1 MNRLDHPH
9 LGATSVHVW
18 SLDLCAL
25 GNREHEV
32 KKILSPDE
40 LERAQRFIQPN
51 DRDRFAMTR
60 FFLRTILADYIGT
73 DPAQLKF
80 DYSPHGKPSL
90 SPPTSSIAFNISHS
104 HKRSLIAITHG
115 QRVGV
120 DVEFMREPVEIA
132 DLAQRFFSPY
142 ERVLLGNIPAEHRP
156 KAFFRIWTAKE
167 SFVKATGAGLS
178 LALTSFD
185 IDLDQK
191 LDAMLKATRPD
202 PGQAR
207 CLHVRSLSMPEGYEA
222 AVSTEGQLDLQM
234 VTTLG

>member
-1 MNRLDHPH
+1 LKRLDHPH
-9 LGATSVHVW
+9 LGTTSVHVW
-18 SLDLCAL
+18 SLDLGAL
-25 GNREHEV
+25 GNGEHEV
-32 KKILSPDE
+32 KKVLSSDE
-40 LERAQRFIQPN
+40 LERAQRFIQPD
-51 DRDRFAMTR
+51 DRDRFAITR
-60 FFLRTILADYIGT
+60 FFLRMILADYMGT

-90 SPPTSSIAFNISHS
+90 SPATSSIAFNVSHS
-104 HKRSLIAITHG
+104 HKRTLIAITHG
-115 QRVGV
+115 QRVGI

-142 ERVLLGNIPAEHRP
+142 ETALLANVPIENRP

-178 LALTSFD
+178 LELSSFD

-191 LDAMLKATRPD
+191 LDATLKATRPD
-202 PGQAR
+202 PGEAG

-222 AVSTEGQLDLQM
+222 AVSTEGKLDLQM